1 MKIKILTFASFI
13 SLIITTF
20 SVQAAGFGSL
30 LDDLKGAIKDQIK
43 TKNVQPARKPPPKSD
58 KEDAPSNAVTNYYGE
73 SKDVHDYEGALSPD
87 DKICT
92 RIIDPF
98 ALSDNASVLLGD
110 AASEAGNLL
119 IKQILNGG
127 GKTPST
133 EDLLRSTKSK
143 AKKLNWMPMDQ
154 EISYGKWLHEQ
165 RLKTD
170 SNLFERSKKG
180 RVKRL
185 YAKADKILN
194 RVLLGIKENHPY
206 QFKLFLINNDEINAE
221 ALPGGYLYVNT
232 GVLNSEYAELVFA
245 HEIAHVLKRHQTRET
260 QAQLIDTVET
270 YDDLK
275 TLLDSSSPN
284 AGQIAKRAALLHGLF
299 LNYSRQQELQ
309 ADACSVR
316 IAQRIPGMDLDN
328 KIDPYIASLAKADE
342 VPVNKKLRGKSGHPN
357 YPERSKRMR
366 EVVLATKEGKHKK

>member
-1 MKIKILTFASFI
+1 MKIKILAFASFI

-43 TKNVQPARKPPPKSD
+43 TEKVQPAQKPPPKSGT
-58 KEDAPSNAVTNYYGE
+58 SNAVTNYYGE
-73 SKDVHDYEGALSPD
+73 SRDVHDYEGALSPD

-98 ALSDNASVLLGD
+98 TLSDNASALLGD
-110 AASEAGNLL
+110 VASDAGNLL
-119 IKQILNGG
+119 KQQVLNSG

-133 EDLLRSTKSK
+133 ENLLHSAKVK

-154 EISYGKWLHEQ
+154 EIAYGKWLHEQ

-170 SNLFERSKKG
+170 SSLFERSKKG

-185 YAKADKILN
+185 YAKADEILN
-194 RVLLGIKENHPY
+194 RVLPEIKEKHPY

-232 GVLNSEYAELVFA
+232 GVLNSAYAELVFA

-260 QAQLIDTVET
+260 QAQLIDSVET

-275 TLLDSSSPN
+275 TLLDNSRPN

-342 VPVNKKLRGKSGHPN
+342 VPVNKKLRSKSGHPN

-366 EVVLATKEGKHKK
+366 EVALATKEGKYKK